1 MAGKGAS
8 RRPEQV
14 AEAIRAALAEALLRG
29 EVRDPRVGMVT
40 LSDVQVTRDL
50 SQATV
55 RVLPHGEPEEREA
68 AVEALQGAAGFLRRI
83 VAQALTTRIVPEL
96 RFVLDRG
103 LEHAQRIDHLLAGLR
118 REEEAS

>member
-103 LEHAQRIDHLLAGLR
+103 LEHAQRIDHLLAELR